1 MAHLLVVES
10 WVGSMSRLLPRA
22 IREGGHEFTF
32 LTRDLHHYLRSAP
45 EGTAHPLLGFR
56 NAITAETNDI
66 NTLLPEVERLHSVLG
81 FDGVVTSCDYYLP
94 TVARI
99 AGHLGLPGPGPEA
112 VENACRKDATR
123 RVLADAGLPGP
134 RFAVH
139 EEWADLARAA
149 KEIGYPLV
157 VKPVDLCA
165 GMYVRRVDD
174 EAQLAES
181 VRALAAFP
189 VNARGQR
196 RTSAVLLEE
205 LLDGPEVSVET
216 VSYGGAVHLIGVTDK
231 SIGGA
236 PAFIE
241 TGHMFPA
248 ALPLADIDAAEQ
260 TTLGALKALG
270 LTDGVVAHTEIKLTS
285 AGPRVVEVN
294 PRPAGNRITELVRHV
309 TGIDL
314 AAAFVDVALGREP
327 DLRRTDTGL
336 RSAAIG
342 FLVPDGAG
350 TLEALDGDQLT
361 DDPCVLEVQLAQP
374 GKAVK
379 AGGSNNDY
387 LGHVMVGDPGG
398 PGARDRVEDLLA
410 GLRAGLVI
418 R

>member
-1 MAHLLVVES
+1 MAHLLMVES

-22 IREGGHEFTF
+22 IREGGHEFSF

-45 EGTAHPLLGFR
+45 EGAAHPLLGAR
-56 NAITAETNDI
+56 NVLTADTND
-66 NTLLPEVERLHSVLG
+66 TDALLPQIERLHQVLH
-81 FDGVVTSCDYYLP
+81 FDGVITSCDYYLP

-99 AGHLGLPGPGPEA
+99 AGHLGLPGSSPEA

-123 RVLADAGLPGP
+123 RVLADAGVPGP

-139 EEWADLARAA
+139 VEWADLARAA
-149 KEIGYPLV
+149 REIGYPLV

-174 EAQLAES
+174 EEQLAAA
-181 VRALAAFP
+181 VRVLADFP

-196 RTSAVLLEE
+196 RHPAVLIEE

-216 VSYGGAVHLIGVTDK
+216 VSHAGAVHVVGVTDK

-248 ALPLADIDAAEQ
+248 ALPTDDAEAAEQ
-260 TTLGALKALG
+260 TALAALKALG
-270 LTDGVVAHTEIKLTS
+270 LTEGVVAHTEIKLTS

-314 AAAFVDVALGREP
+314 AAAFVEVSLGREP
-327 DLRRTDTGL
+327 DLRGGDTGL

-342 FLVPDGAG
+342 FLVPTASG
-350 TLEALDGDQLT
+350 TLAQLDGRELRDAP
-361 DDPCVLEVQLAQP
+361 DVLEVQLAEP
-374 GKAVK
+374 GKQVTA
-379 AGGSNNDY
+379 AGSNNEY
-387 LGHVMVGDPGG
+387 LGHVMAGDAEGL
-398 PGARDRVEDLLA
+398 GARGRVEAVLDELA
-410 GLRAGLVI
+410 SGLVI